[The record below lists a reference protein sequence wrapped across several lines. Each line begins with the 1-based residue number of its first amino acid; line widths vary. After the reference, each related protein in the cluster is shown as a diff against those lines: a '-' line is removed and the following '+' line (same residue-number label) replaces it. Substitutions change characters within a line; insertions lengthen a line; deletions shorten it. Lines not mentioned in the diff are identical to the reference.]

1 MKLILLHIFTGFTIG
16 SKVFFD
22 GKILSVVDFK
32 ISTPFSNGIIRPS
45 WKTPIH
51 FTLICKNK
59 YGGIEIIGSKVA
71 KSIYESGLSYNEI
84 CNSIF

>member
-22 GKILSVVDFK
+22 GKIFTIVDFK
-32 ISTPFSNGIIRPS
+32 ISTPFSNGILQPS
-45 WKTPIH
+45 WKSPIH

-59 YGGIEIIGSKVA
+59 YGGIEIFGSKVA
-71 KSIYESGLSYNEI
+71 KSVYESGLSYNEI
-84 CNSIF
+84 VSHL